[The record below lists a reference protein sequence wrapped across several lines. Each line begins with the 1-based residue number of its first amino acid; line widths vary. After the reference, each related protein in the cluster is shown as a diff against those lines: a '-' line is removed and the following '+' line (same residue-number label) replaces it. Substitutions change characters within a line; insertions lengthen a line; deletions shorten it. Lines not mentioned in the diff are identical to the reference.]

1 MDTPPDLTGEI
12 DIIPWNERAFY
23 THSAS
28 DLVEEKRPGQ
38 NQYMEEE

>member
-1 MDTPPDLTGEI
+1 MDTPPDLTSEI

-38 NQYMEEE
+38 NKYMEEE